1 MVEQIGEK
9 NRIRLVTAAFRGK
22 FLREPN
28 PAELSHWVAI
38 FQADADFQRF
48 LRQITHAAASDQ
60 LLSGVATAKA
70 LPTYTAT
77 LDVAPAEEFTG
88 LASFLS
94 PFTITVDESRN
105 NRELPPFIESDIEEI
120 DEFVNTIIRNLE
132 NCDLITFDIWDTVL
146 RRTCDPDEIK
156 LRAARV
162 LWLLSTRPNENDNQI
177 TPTKLYSLRKDAERN
192 VADEHYE
199 YKINEVLQEWLKL
212 HGVDEP
218 ELINNLSAQILQSE
232 LLAERTATKP
242 DTTIL
247 ELLRAMKGKRTLA
260 ISDFYHSSENLVS
273 ILEHHGLRSHF
284 DRIYV
289 SCDWMKTKRAGS
301 LYDLV
306 LHEENIH
313 PAKIIHVGD
322 NPHADHKKAGEKGI
336 QAYLYQNPTEKS
348 RIDDLKQ
355 TFEDY
360 VAGNPNRHYKKIL
373 DLLEYSRHVS
383 PRGDMAGI
391 ADLTVAGQLLSP
403 IVVGFVLSCMQ
414 EAIRRQCP
422 RIFFF
427 AREGIFFKRIYE
439 ELVSLDIF
447 DLGQYPQPEIL
458 YVSRRATFA
467 ASLNQLSLDE
477 MMRMWNMYSTQTVI
491 AMARSLNLDT
501 ELVAAIA
508 RNHGI
513 EPHTP
518 IQYPWQNEPFKAF
531 FLSPQFQAYAVSELA
546 QQRARLLQHLE
557 QAGFEPEAAINR
569 VIVDIGWRG
578 TIQDNISYLVKGSVH
593 GVYLALKGYLNQQPG
608 NSSKSAYLSDDNS
621 AATFDLGDVA
631 ALEFILN
638 APGGSCIGY
647 DRNGTPRKEIF
658 PGEETVINNQVAAI
672 QTGILEGANK
682 LGQYIRRHG
691 LIAED
696 LIPLARHL
704 ATCYLNTPPT
714 CVADAFLAL
723 EHNETF
729 GTGDA
734 DQIGLYADVVKIAEL
749 SDAALHTTLSQIRN
763 KQRWSASLLNTRQ
776 FKDLFAMFRPDQTL
790 NIPCTGA
797 RQSIFSI
804 VRPETRRDIVSLITP
819 PPLAGSG
826 GHRTI
831 YNFAKGLAREGFDV
845 HVMLEGVNHDL
856 WYVEQE
862 LAGHAITLH
871 KEWFSG
877 IRPQVAIATIAHS
890 AKYVRKFFPDSIG
903 AYFVQDYE
911 AEFNPLSDGYVRGQN
926 SYAQGLAPIC
936 IGHWL
941 PHVLRKQFGIGAAY
955 GGLGV
960 DTSIYFPIP
969 GVEKKDMVAFLY
981 QPEKWRRMPETCI
994 AALAIVKQRRP
1005 QTEIVLYGS
1014 NAQPNLPFEAT
1025 QRGLIHDLTELNRI
1039 YNEASVGL
1047 CLSLTNPS
1055 RIPIEYMASGCV
1067 PVDLYRYNNLF
1078 DNPTGTS
1085 LLAYQSE
1092 ASIAEAILQ
1101 LLENPAECKSSR
1113 ENGIALAQQR
1123 SLKWEVDTAA
1133 NAIRWLLSG
1142 ASVDQIQSPE
1152 CIYHQEPV
1160 IAAAD
1165 RTREV
1170 INFCKWQHELSL
1182 Y

>member
-1 MVEQIGEK
+1 MLDLSFSKLHKANTAMRAGHYSEAIHLYHDLLNEYPALSKSISFNLTLAK
-9 NRIRLVTAAFRGK
+9 NRQNLNESQI
-22 FLREPN
+22 
-28 PAELSHWVAI
+28 I
-38 FQADADFQRF
+38 FSSDEYLNSTEADSEVLDGFVSS
-48 LRQITHAAASDQ
+48 ITH
-60 LLSGVATAKA
+60 
-70 LPTYTAT
+70 
-77 LDVAPAEEFTG
+77 
-88 LASFLS
+88 
-94 PFTITVDESRN
+94 
-105 NRELPPFIESDIEEI
+105 
-120 DEFVNTIIRNLE
+120 NLE
-132 NCDLITFDIWDTVL
+132 KIELITFDIWDTVL

-162 LWLLSTRPNENDNQI
+162 FWLLCPRTNKNHNQV
-177 TPTKLYSLRKDAERN
+177 TPTKIFWLRKDAERN

-199 YKINEVLQEWLKL
+199 YKIDAVFQEWLKL
-212 HGVDEP
+212 YGVDDQS
-218 ELINNLSAQILQSE
+218 LIHRLSGQILQSE
-232 LLAERTATKP
+232 LLAERTATQP
-242 DTTIL
+242 DATIL
-247 ELLRAMKGKRTLA
+247 DLLRAIEGTRTLA
-260 ISDFYHSSENLVS
+260 ISDFYHTSENLGS
-273 ILEHHGLRSHF
+273 ILEQHGLHSYF

-306 LHEENIH
+306 LHNENIQ
-313 PAKIIHVGD
+313 AEKIIHVGD
-322 NPHADHKKAGEKGI
+322 NPHADHEKASEKGI
-336 QAYLYQNPTEKS
+336 KSYLYQNTAEKK
-348 RIDDLKQ
+348 RIDELKL

-360 VAGNPNRHYKKIL
+360 LAGNPKRHYKNLLGLL
-373 DLLEYSRHVS
+373 DYTRHVS
-383 PRGDMAGI
+383 PSGDMASI
-391 ADLTVAGQLLSP
+391 ADLAVAGKLLSP
-403 IVVGFVLSCMQ
+403 VAVGFVLSCMQ

-447 DLGQYPQPEIL
+447 DLEQYPQPSIL

-467 ASLNQLSLDE
+467 ASLRQLSLDE
-477 MMRMWNMYSTQTVI
+477 MMRLWNMYSTQTI
-491 AMARSLNLDT
+491 TAMARSLNLDV
-501 ELVAAIA
+501 EIVAGFA
-508 RNHGI
+508 RKHGI
-513 EPHTP
+513 DPHAS
-518 IQYPWQNEPFKAF
+518 IQYPWQNESFKAF
-531 FLSPQFQAYAVSELA
+531 FHSNEFQGYAVPALT
-546 QQRARLLQHLE
+546 QQRGRLLQHLE
-557 QAGFEPEAAINR
+557 EAGFQPEAAVDR

-578 TIQDNISYLVKGSVH
+578 TIQDNISYLVKGHVH
-593 GVYLALKGYLNQQPG
+593 GVYLALKAYLNQQPG
-608 NSSKSAYLSDDNS
+608 NSSKSAYLSDDNG
-621 AATFDLGDVA
+621 AEPFDLADVA
-631 ALEFILN
+631 ALEFIFN
-638 APGGSCIGY
+638 TPGGSAIGY
-647 DRNGTPRKEIF
+647 DHFGTPQKEIF
-658 PGEETVINNQVAAI
+658 PGEETVIDNQVAAV
-672 QTGILEGANK
+672 QSGLLEGAAK

-696 LIPLARHL
+696 IIPLARHL
-704 ATCYLNTPPT
+704 STCYLNTPPT
-714 CVADAFLAL
+714 CIAEAFMSL

-729 GTGDA
+729 GTGEA
-734 DQIGLYADVVKIAEL
+734 ERIGLVANVAKIAEL
-749 SDAALHTTLSQIRN
+749 GDAALHSALSQLQS
-763 KQRWSASLLNTRQ
+763 KQRWSASLFNTRQ
-776 FKDLFAMFRPDQTL
+776 FKDLFATFRPDQSL
-790 NIPCTGA
+790 NIPCSGA

-804 VRPETRRDIVSLITP
+804 IRPEIRRDIISLITP

-845 HVMLEGVNHDL
+845 HLMLEGVNNDL

-862 LAGHAITLH
+862 LAGHSITLH

-877 IRPQVAIATIAHS
+877 IRPQVAVATIAHS
-890 AKYVRKFFPDSIG
+890 AKYVREFFHDSIG

-960 DTSIYFPIP
+960 DTSIYYPIP

-994 AALAIVKQRRP
+994 GALAIVKQRRP

-1025 QRGLIHDLTELNRI
+1025 QRGLIHDLSELNRI

-1055 RIPIEYMASGCV
+1055 RIPIEYMAAGCV

-1092 ASIAEAILQ
+1092 ASIAEAILH
-1101 LLENPAECKSSR
+1101 LLENQDECKVRR

-1123 SLKWEVDTAA
+1123 TLKWEVDTAT
-1133 NAIRWLLSG
+1133 NAISWLLCG
-1142 ASVDQIQSPE
+1142 ASVDQILSPE
-1152 CIYHQEPV
+1152 CIYHDEPV
-1160 IAAAD
+1160 IAASD

-1170 INFCKWQHELSL
+1170 VNFCKWQNEISMKIN
-1182 Y
+1182 